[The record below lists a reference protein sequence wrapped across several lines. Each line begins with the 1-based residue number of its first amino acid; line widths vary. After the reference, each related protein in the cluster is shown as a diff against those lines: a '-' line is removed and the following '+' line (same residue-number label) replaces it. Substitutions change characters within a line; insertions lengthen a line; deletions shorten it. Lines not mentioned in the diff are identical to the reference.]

1 MSETT
6 LSANY
11 ANFDGKSYFVKQRE
25 SRSYVNITVPKD
37 EVYLIERLYRE
48 NKNFKGLRHL
58 MVWVEKIIEDKYGR
72 FYCAVYSNLGPDTED
87 QPLKFPHENS
97 KTLAAHYIRTSKAV
111 LEREEELL
119 HRESTRPSMV

>member
-37 EVYLIERLYRE
+37 EVYLIERLYRK

-58 MVWVEKIIEDKYGR
+58 MV
-72 FYCAVYSNLGPDTED
+72 
-87 QPLKFPHENS
+87 
-97 KTLAAHYIRTSKAV
+97 
-111 LEREEELL
+111 
-119 HRESTRPSMV
+119 